1 MTQDN
6 HLPSLWKQKIKHKDA
21 ERQTTVKQMTRKRK
35 KEMEINH
42 KERIL
47 NHKHVNNRIK
57 AAAEEQVETSLD
69 SQTDNNNI
77 MMITVL
83 LLLLLWT

>member
-1 MTQDN
+1 
-6 HLPSLWKQKIKHKDA
+6 
-21 ERQTTVKQMTRKRK
+21 
-35 KEMEINH
+35 MEINH

-47 NHKHVNNRIK
+47 NHKHVNTKIK

-69 SQTDNNNI
+69 SQTDNNNNII

-83 LLLLLWT
+83 LLLLLL